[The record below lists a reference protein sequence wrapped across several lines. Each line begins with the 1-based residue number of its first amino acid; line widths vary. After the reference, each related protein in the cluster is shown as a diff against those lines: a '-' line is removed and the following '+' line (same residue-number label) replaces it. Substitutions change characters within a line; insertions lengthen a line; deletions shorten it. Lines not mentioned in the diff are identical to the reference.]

1 MAIWMVYC
9 RGSLYSTGPV
19 IDVAAGED
27 GGKPQVFFFFFFFF
41 E

>member
-27 GGKPQVFFFFFFFF
+27 GGGKMKFD
-41 E
+41 